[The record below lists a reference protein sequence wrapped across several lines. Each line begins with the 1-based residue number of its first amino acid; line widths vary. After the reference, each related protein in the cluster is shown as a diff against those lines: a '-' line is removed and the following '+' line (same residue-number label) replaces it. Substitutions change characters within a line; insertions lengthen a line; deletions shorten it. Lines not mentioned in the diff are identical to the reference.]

1 VKKPKDAFTEI
12 ERIVVEYGLSD
23 VLHALHVLMLRETA
37 RLATEAQQQY
47 QRGYEDG
54 RAAGTPHDVLDMS

>member
-1 VKKPKDAFTEI
+1 MTPLD
-12 ERIVVEYGLSD
+12 RRVVGI
-23 VLHALHVLMLRETA
+23 LREVA
-37 RLATEAQQQY
+37 RGDVSIEEAQVAMISLLAIEAQQQY